1 MAYSESSAF
10 AEKVESYLYANE
22 EKNSLFIGILNQ
34 IKAGRYEDYFL
45 ATAEK
50 EGELLAACLM
60 TPPYSLQLIVFSP
73 EPGIEK
79 EIVQHLLDTGIEV
92 SGVMG
97 EQETVRAF
105 SDAWTA
111 QTGDAAKTRMK
122 QGLFRIDS
130 LDKGWKKSPGTW
142 KVASKKEGPLLEKW
156 LMAFQKETGLPLRTA
171 AENKWKIEKFIEEK
185 EVYVW
190 EVDGEVVSCMKKS
203 RPSKHGISVSF
214 VYTPE
219 QHRRKGYAQNLVAE
233 VTEELLMEFD
243 FVLLYTDSPTP
254 ASSRIYREIGYEEI
268 ANPIDI
274 EFVKA

>member
-1 MAYSESSAF
+1 MYSESSAF
-10 AEKVESYLYANE
+10 AEKVEPYLYADE
-22 EKNSLFIGILNQ
+22 EKNSLFIGILGQ
-34 IKAGRYEDYFL
+34 IKAGRYEEYFL
-45 ATAEK
+45 AAVE
-50 EGELLAACLM
+50 EGGKVHAACLM
-60 TPPYSLQLIVFSP
+60 TPPYPLQLIVFTP
-73 EPGIEK
+73 VPDIET
-79 EIVQHLLDTGIEV
+79 EIVRQLLDKGIKV

-97 EQETVRAF
+97 DPETAYTF

-111 QTGDAAKTRMK
+111 QTGDTAEIRMK

-130 LDKGWKKSPGTW
+130 LNKGWKKSPGTW